1 MKKLILAT
9 VLAGLSTAAAAN
21 VLVNNGY
28 YVQADL
34 GYSNLEAKYND
45 NRPNDNKLEDKGLG
59 YGISFGKDTDL
70 ARYALDYTNYGKINS
85 SYTYQPQTNTNT
97 SITSS
102 GELKAQSL
110 GLSAIYDF
118 DTVSGFTPYA
128 GARVGINQ
136 IKSTVSTVTT
146 TAAAQSRTTHSQKQ
160 ENKVGFGV
168 LAGAHMPSTHSLA
181 LMLALSIIIWVSM
194 INWIQTASLRLINM
208 VRKWVFA
215 ITFKISKLLIL
226 SLLKNP
232 SVRYIDGFL

>member
-21 VLVNNGY
+21 VLVNNG
-28 YVQADL
+28 
-34 GYSNLEAKYND
+34 
-45 NRPNDNKLEDKGLG
+45 
-59 YGISFGKDTDL
+59 
-70 ARYALDYTNYGKINS
+70 YTNYGKINS

-168 LAGAHMPSTHSLA
+168 LAGAQYAINPQ
-181 LMLALSIIIWVSM
+181 LSVDAGVEY
-194 INWIQTASLRLINM
+194 NYLGKYDKLDTD
-208 VRKWVFA
+208 
-215 ITFKISKLLIL
+215 SKLKAHQYGAKVGLRH
-226 SLLKNP
+226 N
-232 SVRYIDGFL
+232 F

>member
-1 MKKLILAT
+1 M
-9 VLAGLSTAAAAN
+9 AGLSTAAAAN

-146 TAAAQSRTTHSQKQ
+146 TAAAQSRTTHSQ
-160 ENKVGFGV
+160 NKKTR
-168 LAGAHMPSTHSLA
+168 LALVCWLGRNMPSTHSLA

-208 VRKWVFA
+208 VRK
-215 ITFKISKLLIL
+215 
-226 SLLKNP
+226 
-232 SVRYIDGFL
+232 

>member
-34 GYSNLEAKYND
+34 GYSNLKAKYND

-59 YGISFGKDTDL
+59 YGISFGKDTNL
-70 ARYALDYTNYGKINS
+70 ARYALDYKNYGKINS

-146 TAAAQSRTTHSQKQ
+146 TTTGQSTTHSQKQ

-168 LAGAHMPSTHSLA
+168 LAGAQYAINPQ
-181 LMLALSIIIWVSM
+181 LSVDAGVEY
-194 INWIQTASLRLINM
+194 NYLGQYDKLDTD
-208 VRKWVFA
+208 
-215 ITFKISKLLIL
+215 SKLKAHQYGVKVGLRH
-226 SLLKNP
+226 N
-232 SVRYIDGFL
+232 F

>member
-59 YGISFGKDTDL
+59 YGISFGKD
-70 ARYALDYTNYGKINS
+70 TNYGKINS

-146 TAAAQSRTTHSQKQ
+146 TTSAQSTTHSQKQ

-168 LAGAHMPSTHSLA
+168 LAGAQY
-181 LMLALSIIIWVSM
+181 V
-194 INWIQTASLRLINM
+194 INPQLNVDAGVEYNYLGKYDKLDTD
-208 VRKWVFA
+208 
-215 ITFKISKLLIL
+215 SKLKAHQYGAKVGL
-226 SLLKNP
+226 
-232 SVRYIDGFL
+232 RYNF

>member
-21 VLVNNGY
+21 VLVNNG
-28 YVQADL
+28 
-34 GYSNLEAKYND
+34 
-45 NRPNDNKLEDKGLG
+45 
-59 YGISFGKDTDL
+59 
-70 ARYALDYTNYGKINS
+70 
-85 SYTYQPQTNTNT
+85 YQPQTNTNT

-146 TAAAQSRTTHSQKQ
+146 TTTGQSTTHSQKQ

-168 LAGAHMPSTHSLA
+168 LAGAQYAINPQ
-181 LMLALSIIIWVSM
+181 LSVDAGVEY
-194 INWIQTASLRLINM
+194 NYLGQYDKLDTD
-208 VRKWVFA
+208 
-215 ITFKISKLLIL
+215 SKLKAHQYGVKVGLRH
-226 SLLKNP
+226 N
-232 SVRYIDGFL
+232 F

>member
-1 MKKLILAT
+1 M
-9 VLAGLSTAAAAN
+9 AGLSTAAAAN

-97 SITSS
+97 SIISS

-136 IKSTVSTVTT
+136 IK
-146 TAAAQSRTTHSQKQ
+146 
-160 ENKVGFGV
+160 
-168 LAGAHMPSTHSLA
+168 A
-181 LMLALSIIIWVSM
+181 LFR
-194 INWIQTASLRLINM
+194 Q
-208 VRKWVFA
+208 
-215 ITFKISKLLIL
+215 
-226 SLLKNP
+226 
-232 SVRYIDGFL
+232 

>member
-34 GYSNLEAKYND
+34 GYSNLKAKYND

-59 YGISFGKDTDL
+59 YGISFGKDTNL
-70 ARYALDYTNYGKINS
+70 ARYALDYKNYGKINS

-102 GELKAQSL
+102 GELKVQSL

-146 TAAAQSRTTHSQKQ
+146 TTTGQSTTHSQKQ

-168 LAGAHMPSTHSLA
+168 LAGAQYAINPQ
-181 LMLALSIIIWVSM
+181 LSVDAGVEY
-194 INWIQTASLRLINM
+194 NYLGQYDKLDTD
-208 VRKWVFA
+208 
-215 ITFKISKLLIL
+215 SKLKAHQYGVKVGLRH
-226 SLLKNP
+226 N
-232 SVRYIDGFL
+232 F

>member
-34 GYSNLEAKYND
+34 GYSNLKAKYND
-45 NRPNDNKLEDKGLG
+45 NRPSDNKLEDKGLG
-59 YGISFGKDTDL
+59 YGISFGKDTNL
-70 ARYALDYTNYGKINS
+70 ARYALDYKNYGKINS

-146 TAAAQSRTTHSQKQ
+146 TTTGQSTTHSQKQ

-168 LAGAHMPSTHSLA
+168 LAGAQYAINPQ
-181 LMLALSIIIWVSM
+181 LSVDAGVEY
-194 INWIQTASLRLINM
+194 NYLGQYDKLDTD
-208 VRKWVFA
+208 
-215 ITFKISKLLIL
+215 SKLKAHQYGVKVGLRH
-226 SLLKNP
+226 N
-232 SVRYIDGFL
+232 F

>member
-168 LAGAHMPSTHSLA
+168 LAGAQYAINPQ
-181 LMLALSIIIWVSM
+181 LSVDAGVEYNYLGKYDKLDTDS
-194 INWIQTASLRLINM
+194 NLKAHQYGAKVGLRYN
-208 VRKWVFA
+208 F
-215 ITFKISKLLIL
+215 
-226 SLLKNP
+226 
-232 SVRYIDGFL
+232 